1 MLTKY
6 NDSGL
11 VILLVFLL
19 PVVSFLHLCFDAQGH
34 ILLGNQGHIFHFDRE
49 PVTMTSLCITRE
61 GDQKV
66 PFLLDTMEFSALL
79 NLRVS
84 LSLSLSLSL
93 FFSLF
98 YLCLFLR
105 S

>member
-1 MLTKY
+1 MLK
-6 NDSGL
+6 
-11 VILLVFLL
+11 V
-19 PVVSFLHLCFDAQGH
+19 

-84 LSLSLSLSL
+84 LSLSL
-93 FFSLF
+93 FFLPVLPVSVLKIIVP
-98 YLCLFLR
+98 
-105 S
+105 SM